1 MIFEQMVLSP
11 QKKKKSANYERISCN
26 IKWSRFS
33 LSYSQYVND
42 VMACGVIYII
52 DVHRYELDVNSAI
65 PAPSYIFRTEISPD
79 FFRKYPTYRGD
90 VNNST
95 FFGVNNQLTSSNNYL
110 QQQTASSLSSIAP
123 HHQPRSIIPISAS
136 PSIQTISYS
145 EARSLYPSLPRWK
158 LCPGRRVAPYA
169 GTTTTPTTTATTTT
183 TTTTTST
190 PPLPLPPTPP
200 PLLIATGNYRRALP
214 PISSLL
220 PSRFGP
226 PSFQPS
232 TFLPSAILQSEEETT
247 ITTTTT
253 T

>member
-1 MIFEQMVLSP
+1 
-11 QKKKKSANYERISCN
+11 
-26 IKWSRFS
+26 
-33 LSYSQYVND
+33 
-42 VMACGVIYII
+42 MACGVIYII

-65 PAPSYIFRTEISPD
+65 PAPSYIFRTEISPE

>member
-1 MIFEQMVLSP
+1 MNKWFCLLK
-11 QKKKKSANYERISCN
+11 KKKKSANYERISCN

-52 DVHRYELDVNSAI
+52 DVHRYELDVNSTI
-65 PAPSYIFRTEISPD
+65 PAPSYIFRTEISPE